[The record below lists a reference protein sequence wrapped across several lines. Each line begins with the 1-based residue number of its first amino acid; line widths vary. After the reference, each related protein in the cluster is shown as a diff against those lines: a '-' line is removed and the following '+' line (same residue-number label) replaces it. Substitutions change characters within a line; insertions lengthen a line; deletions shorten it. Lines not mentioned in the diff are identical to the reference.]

1 MANIP
6 LLNYREI
13 IYDMLPVEVFTD
25 DVNSIF
31 HTYLK
36 GIGDLIGEANAW
48 QEEIQANLY
57 LETADWRLTYW
68 EQVLELPYSGT
79 LTDDE
84 RRTLILCAILSLGIS
99 VPGLQEAI
107 RKYVGSVPMVIEKY
121 RRLARW
127 GIALWGIGQW
137 STQDWIWQ
145 YEVIIR
151 GYHQD
156 LATMESTESWTG
168 TFLETS
174 NVIEGYASRRVEAVA
189 APISAAFSLP
199 ITDLTT
205 LPVGDGTFVSSPDTD
220 AIMWFVMGYNIP
232 NISSIEL
239 KFRSTIGSDVDYFA
253 KTFTLPDN
261 DWQLLI
267 ANKNTFSS
275 VGSPN
280 WNSLTEVVV
289 TLTPVGGETV
299 TIFMD
304 ALQLV
309 RRLPPNPFTTTEVDR
324 QVARHRPV
332 TMNYTI
338 IYL

>member
-6 LLNYREI
+6 LQDYRSV
-13 IYDMLPVEVFTD
+13 IYDMLPVELMTD
-25 DVNSIF
+25 DPQSIF
-31 HTYLK
+31 FVYLK
-36 GIGDLIGEANAW
+36 GIGDLLGEINAW
-48 QEEIQANLY
+48 LEEIQANLY

-68 EQVLELPYSGT
+68 EEVLQLPFQGM

-84 RRTLILCAILSLGIS
+84 RRTLILLAMLSLGIS

-107 RKYVGSVPMVIEKY
+107 RQYVGSVPMVIEKY
-121 RRLARW
+121 RRIARW
-127 GIALWGIGQW
+127 GIGLWGISQW
-137 STQDWIWQ
+137 STTDWIWQ

-156 LATMESTESWTG
+156 LATMESNESWTG

-174 NVIEGYASRRVEAVA
+174 NVIEGYASRRVQAVA
-189 APISAAFSLP
+189 VPTSAAFSLTV
-199 ITDLTT
+199 TDLTT
-205 LPVGDGTFVSSPDTD
+205 LPVGDGTFVASPDTD
-220 AIMWFVMGYNIP
+220 AIMWFVMGYNLP
-232 NISSIEL
+232 NITSLEL
-239 KFRSTIGSDVDYFA
+239 KFRTTIGSDADYFA
-253 KTFTLPDN
+253 KTFSIPTD

-267 ANKNTFSS
+267 ANKNTFTS

-309 RRLPPNPFTTTEVDR
+309 RRLPPLPFTLAEVER
-324 QVARHRPV
+324 QVKRHRPV